1 MRWDN
6 WGRFVHD
13 SRCLTLDGRVVAQW
27 AVNTLRKDLGDDFLE
42 RASQRKDA
50 HPIFGS
56 SLWPINDVPWVF
68 ANLFSLATQ
77 LEMLRF
83 QNKLVRKSMSNNL
96 EAINWA
102 HGLLELEIG
111 GLASRSGWRCAF
123 EPALGNGRKGDVQC
137 KQGSSTLFV
146 EATSMQMSDKER
158 TVLAFHNRLSW
169 QMYLIRSEHEVLL
182 DGDLPN
188 EMSDEEIDA
197 FLQQLEAAA
206 MATRKDGQSRP
217 VRGVAGLNLTVTY
230 NPAAT
235 DLMTIFSRGLVI
247 NQSHPGGEAGAA
259 HLVR

>member
-1 MRWDN
+1 METNEDKTEQRLSESDETLARHQAFGRVLSGEQPMRWDN

-182 DGDLPN
+182 EAVMNLSTTGSPDG
-188 EMSDEEIDA
+188 A
-197 FLQQLEAAA
+197 
-206 MATRKDGQSRP
+206 
-217 VRGVAGLNLTVTY
+217 
-230 NPAAT
+230 
-235 DLMTIFSRGLVI
+235 
-247 NQSHPGGEAGAA
+247 
-259 HLVR
+259 